1 MKKELIKLI
10 EECDEPKIIK
20 IIYQLFLNLKE
31 QS

>member
-1 MKKELIKLI
+1 MKDELIKLI
-10 EECDEPKIIK
+10 KDCNDVRIIK